1 MAAKCSATTRRG
13 IPCGSPP
20 LPGSALCWLH
30 DPNVAEQRREASRKG
45 GKARSNA
52 ARAKKALPAEIMT
65 DAELLSWLGVM
76 LKRVMAGATT
86 PAIGNSVATIAK
98 AMVAVRQASELE
110 DRLAELE
117 QRAGIDER
125 RGL

>member
-1 MAAKCSATTRRG
+1 M
-13 IPCGSPP
+13 
-20 LPGSALCWLH
+20 PGSALCWLH

-45 GKARSNA
+45 GRARSNA

-65 DAELLSWLGVM
+65 DDELLSWLGVM
-76 LKRVMAGATT
+76 LKRVMTGATT